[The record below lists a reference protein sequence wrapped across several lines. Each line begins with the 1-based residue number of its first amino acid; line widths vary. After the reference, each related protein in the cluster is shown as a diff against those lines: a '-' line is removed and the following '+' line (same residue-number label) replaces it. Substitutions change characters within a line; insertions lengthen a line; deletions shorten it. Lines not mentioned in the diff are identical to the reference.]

1 MTVLTVET
9 DRPNS
14 APPPATSSQ
23 VGVRDVLRRYRA
35 PLALLVLLL
44 VALAVL
50 GVLQRTTGGTLDPRS
65 YSQGGARGVATV
77 LAGLGVPTEVVG
89 DIPELEAAVGPGS
102 NVVLANPAALT
113 PAERERVGEI
123 VRSVDASLLV
133 VSAIPADL
141 EALGVDVEAVGVE
154 DTDVRR
160 PACNAP
166 VAEQAGDARTGGV
179 VYDVPRGATGC
190 YPVDGTASL
199 LLLPADRVALLGA
212 PDVLT
217 NKHADE
223 DGNAALALGLLAEAP
238 DGEAVEQVLWVVP
251 RPDRAVLGTPDQTI
265 GELVPDAI
273 TWGAVQVG
281 IAVVVLA
288 LWRMRRL
295 GRVVT
300 EPLPIVVRAA
310 EAVEGRG
317 RLYQVAGA
325 RAEAAEALR
334 SGARARLGRRLQ
346 VPPETG
352 PDGLVDI
359 ASARLGQDPH
369 RVGDLLYGA
378 APQDDEGLVRLAREL
393 DTLEPHD
400 RHPTT

>member
-1 MTVLTVET
+1 MTLTTE
-9 DRPNS
+9 RS
-14 APPPATSSQ
+14 AVTPAPGTSRQ
-23 VGVRDVLRRYRA
+23 VGAGEVLRRYRG
-35 PLALLVLLL
+35 PLIVLAVLV

-77 LAGLGVPTEVVG
+77 LAELGVPTTVVG
-89 DIPELEAAVGPGS
+89 DVPELAAQAGPGS
-102 NVVLANPAALT
+102 NVVLANPGAFT
-113 PAERERVGEI
+113 TQERERVGDI
-123 VRSVDASLLV
+123 VRDAGASLLV
-133 VSAIPADL
+133 VSAVPADL
-141 EALGVDVEAVGVE
+141 EALRIEVEVLGVK
-154 DTDVRR
+154 DTDRR
-160 PACNAP
+160 EPACDAP
-166 VAEQAGDARTGGV
+166 AAERAGNARTGGV
-179 VYDVPRGATGC
+179 VYDMPRGSTGC
-190 YPVDGTASL
+190 YPVDGASSL

-217 NKHADE
+217 NKHAAQ

-238 DGEAVEQVLWVVP
+238 DGAAVDQVVWVVP
-251 RPDRAVLGTPDQTI
+251 RPDRAVLGSPERTI

-273 TWGAVQVG
+273 TWGALQVG
-281 IAVVVLA
+281 IAVVLLA
-288 LWRMRRL
+288 LWRARRL

-317 RLYQVAGA
+317 RLYQAAGA

-352 PDGLVDI
+352 PEGLVDV
-359 ASARLGQDPH
+359 ASARLGQDPQ
-369 RVGDLLYGA
+369 RVEALLYGA

-393 DTLEPHD
+393 ETLIPS
-400 RHPTT
+400 R